1 MLRPNLILI
10 EKHKLKMESLKFAY
24 SEAEK
29 VRESKICRNF
39 QDKVRLIFFS
49 NMLKFKMIF
58 PQINLE
64 KKFQE

>member
-29 VRESKICRNF
+29 VRQIKLGINF
-39 QDKVRLIFFS
+39 QDKVLLIFF
-49 NMLKFKMIF
+49 LKCAEI
-58 PQINLE
+58 
-64 KKFQE
+64 